1 MYEATMSWTL
11 MHGMWSWAQYSASSL
26 SSVIRV
32 TPFFPVRNFTIS
44 GSLILTLESS
54 LPRILLC
61 TVSQSIPFAFSSFA
75 RPLRWASVMYFF
87 FIGGPSL
94 VCADK
99 PDERLDRYGWLL
111 LLLCLRPVV
120 EEPLQTDVSQG
131 MLDHLLHHLGRHRG
145 DARPGAGGLDDVQ
158 RVSDAPDENLSL
170 HLVVAE
176 DLNEVLDDVHPAM
189 ADIIQPPDE
198 GAHVGRAG
206 LRGEKTLVR
215 GEDERHVHRDTEP
228 AHGLHRPQPLRY
240 DGDLDHDVGG
250 ELRELLS
257 LVHHGFVIRPH
268 HLDADRPLHF
278 LADLLHYLLELSAL
292 LGDQGGV
299 RRDTVEYPHLVEP
312 SNR

>member
-1 MYEATMSWTL
+1 MSWTL
-11 MHGMWSWAQYSASSL
+11 MHGIWSWAQYSASSL
-26 SSVIRV
+26 SSVISVR
-32 TPFFPVRNFTIS
+32 PFFPERNLTIS

-94 VCADK
+94 VSADK

-120 EEPLQTDVSQG
+120 EEPLQADVSQG

-145 DARPGAGGLDDVQ
+145 DARPGASGLDDVQ
-158 RVSDAPDENLSL
+158 RVSDAPDENLGL

-176 DLNEVLDDVHPAM
+176 DLHEVLDDVHPAM
-189 ADIIQPPDE
+189 ADVVQPPDE
-198 GAHVGRAG
+198 RAHVRSTR
-206 LRGEKTLVR
+206 LRGKKTLVR

-228 AHGLHRPQPLRY
+228 ADGLHRPQPLRD
-240 DGDLDHDVGG
+240 DGDLDDDVGG
-250 ELRELLS
+250 ELRELLR
-257 LVHHGFVIRPH
+257 LLHHRFVICCDY
-268 HLDADRPLHF
+268 LDADRPLHL
-278 LADLLHYLLELSAL
+278 LADLLDYLLELSRL

-299 RRDTVEYPHLVEP
+299 RRDTVEYPHLVEL
-312 SNR
+312 SD

>member
-1 MYEATMSWTL
+1 MSCTL

-32 TPFFPVRNFTIS
+32 RPFFPERNFTIS

-87 FIGGPSL
+87 FIGEPSL

-99 PDERLDRYGWLL
+99 PDERLDRYGGLL

-120 EEPLQTDVSQG
+120 EEPLQADVGQG
-131 MLDHLLHHLGRHRG
+131 MLDHLLHHLWRHRG
-145 DARPGAGGLDDVQ
+145 DARPCASGLDDVQ
-158 RVSDAPDENLSL
+158 RVSDAPNENLSL

-176 DLNEVLDDVHPAM
+176 DLHEVLDDVHPAM
-189 ADIIQPPDE
+189 ADVVEPPYE
-198 GAHVGRAG
+198 GAHVRRTR
-206 LRGEKTLVR
+206 LRCEETLIR
-215 GEDERHVHRDTEP
+215 RKDERHVHWDAEP
-228 AHGLHRPQPLRY
+228 AHGLHRHQPLRD
-240 DGDLDHDVGG
+240 DGNLDDHVGG
-250 ELRELLS
+250 ELRELFRL
-257 LVHHGFVIRPH
+257 LHHRFVIRPH
-268 HLDADRPLHF
+268 NLDADRPLHF
-278 LADLLHYLLELSAL
+278 LADLLHYLLELSGL
-292 LGDQGGV
+292 LRDQRRV
-299 RRDTVEYPHLVEP
+299 RGDTVEYPHLVEP